1 MQGLFFE
8 LEKEKTKMS
17 TEKMNAE
24 VVIQRLPDE
33 PFHAWCERRGFS
45 KAKGYAMIREGIAP
59 RTIKIGRQ
67 RTVPASAD
75 AEWEAKFCTESTI
88 DPEVSE
94 AARARRKGA

>member
-1 MQGLFFE
+1 
-8 LEKEKTKMS
+8 MS
-17 TEKMNAE
+17 TETITAA
-24 VVIQRLPDE
+24 IQRLPDE

-45 KAKGYAMIREGIAP
+45 KAKGYAMIHEGIAP

-75 AEWEAKFCTESTI
+75 AEWEAKYCTESTI
-88 DPEVSE
+88 DPKVSE